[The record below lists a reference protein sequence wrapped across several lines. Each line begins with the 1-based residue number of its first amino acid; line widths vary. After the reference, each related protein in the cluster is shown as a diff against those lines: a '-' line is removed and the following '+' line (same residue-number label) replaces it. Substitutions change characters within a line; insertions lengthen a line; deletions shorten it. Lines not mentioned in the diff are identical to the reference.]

1 MRNLVLSAIKVSTL
15 EPAYNEQT
23 SDPASSNGPQE
34 CIVAAAFDVDR
45 GLIFAA
51 SEDAQFGVRIWRT
64 SVDPCE
70 WDAPVLC
77 GFFSSIDPKVLSLR
91 VIGESAQL
99 VLVTRSGDTVT
110 WQLDESGELI
120 SDPDIVGSVDSGILS
135 VEWSPDDTLLV
146 MITGDE
152 NLILMTSTF
161 DVLSEA
167 PLHTE
172 DFGED
177 APINVGWGAKET
189 QFHGSIGRAHLKAS
203 PQSPTQIQE
212 NPSDGGLPRVSWRGD
227 GAYFVVSSLAR
238 QTPQSSKGRV
248 LRVYSNEARLQSTAE
263 MIAGLEPSLSWRP
276 SGNLI
281 ASTQKEIRAGP
292 LDTQRT
298 GKHGVVFFERNGLPH
313 GGFNLRD
320 DRNSRI
326 KHLAWSSD
334 SNVLAVL
341 IERVDGDVVQLWTT
355 GNYHWYLKQE
365 ISAPLSTRFTSINW
379 HPEVSTRLLLTSPLQ
394 IIQQDYTWETCA
406 GAEDTGCVGVID
418 GQKILLTPFRTQ
430 NVPPP
435 MSSHQLLV
443 NTPTDVLSGS
453 LFLSQVP
460 PHISLSQ
467 SHDLL
472 AAVWQEGHVMIWA
485 LRTRITPG
493 GGAVMNPNLIWSA
506 NLPRELY
513 YCRQV
518 LVSSEN
524 DDSEH
529 RTISVAILGSDGSGN
544 DRIVNHDFEH
554 VGSSLESISATRSR
568 TISLQQKNGRLIPHE
583 VPGNLA
589 WQAPDGSIFQVH
601 REEESYSQICSFTEH
616 CLSSQ
621 RVDAQLF
628 VGLSAGGKIYA
639 AIPNAESA
647 LLASNVNSF
656 TVASGFVIFTTTSHD
671 VQFAPLERVVAILTS
686 GQGNGILS
694 PTGDENKTGELAS
707 QAWQKRRVERGS
719 KIVTAVPSTMS
730 LVLQMPRGNLETIN
744 PRPMVMEVVKNDL
757 DAGLW
762 RKAFMAC
769 RKHRIDFSIIVEHNQ
784 DAFMA
789 GIPAFV
795 EQVED
800 VDYINLFLTSVGRSQ
815 LPAEVVAD
823 VCDSVRQDLEK
834 RDLTKYVNSIL
845 TAYVVKSPPDHE
857 AGLAL
862 LLHLRG
868 VNPSLVEEAVKYII
882 FLVDADRL
890 FDTAL
895 GMYDFSLVL
904 MVAQHAQ
911 KDPREY
917 LPFLRELRALPQY
930 YQHFKID
937 DHLKRRAKALRSLSL
952 AGPEY
957 FQEAL
962 DYLDT
967 YQLYDE
973 ALAIWQG
980 TDKYM
985 DVLGIYGAWLFDRH
999 EYHQAATVFVE
1010 ASDARRAMI
1019 SYERALQWQ
1028 ELFELCLKEQLD
1040 GDEITEI
1047 AYRIA
1052 VDELFSKKRF
1062 SESARVSLD
1071 YAKDVRQAINTLAQ
1085 GNEFSEA
1092 RRIITLHAK
1101 PELIDQV
1108 LLPCALD
1115 CRTQIG
1121 DDIHEMREQLRKQA
1135 VRLTELRIKKVEE
1148 PVDAFY
1154 NVDDPTLHN
1163 VDVMTDVSMAPTT
1176 FTRYT
1181 VAPSA
1186 TSKASKRSSK
1196 TKRKMERK
1204 LGSGRKGTVDEE
1216 EYILKSVAKLV
1227 ERCATTQ
1234 GEIKKLLPHLL
1245 QLSQAHREEGVAL
1258 QIEFDH
1264 LQCELRTAIEDIWKK
1279 PDESTPVDS
1288 WATRMQEKAKEQLVE
1303 PLQRVSKPEMSTS
1316 EWSLKLLQRK
1326 LTS

>member
-1 MRNLVLSAIKVSTL
+1 MRNLVPSAIKISTL
-15 EPAYNEQT
+15 EPAYNEQI
-23 SDPASSNGPQE
+23 SESIPSNGVQE
-34 CIVAAAFDVDR
+34 SIVAAAFDVDR
-45 GLIFAA
+45 GFIFAA

-64 SVDPCE
+64 PVDPCE
-70 WDAPVLC
+70 WDPPVLC
-77 GFFSSIDPKVLSLR
+77 GSFSSFDPKVLSLR

-99 VLVTRSGDTVT
+99 ILVTRSGDTVT
-110 WQLDESGELI
+110 WQLDDSGQLI
-120 SDPDIVGSVDSGILS
+120 SGPDIVGSVDAGILS

-189 QFHGSIGRAHLKAS
+189 QFHGSIGRAHLKPS
-203 PQSPTQIQE
+203 PQSPTPIQE
-212 NPSDGGLPRVSWRGD
+212 DPNDDGLPRVSWRGD

-238 QTPQSSKGRV
+238 QTPQSGKRRV

-263 MIAGLEPSLSWRP
+263 IVAGLEPSLSWRP

-281 ASTQKEIRAGP
+281 ASTQNEIRAGP
-292 LDTQRT
+292 SDTQRT

-313 GGFNLRD
+313 GGFNLRGED
-320 DRNSRI
+320 QDSRI

-334 SNVLAVL
+334 SNVLAVH
-341 IERVDGDVVQLWTT
+341 IERAHGDVVQLWTT

-365 ISAPLSTRFTSINW
+365 ISAPLSTRFTSVNW
-379 HPEVSTRLLLTSPLQ
+379 HPEVSMRLLLTSPLQ
-394 IIQQDYTWETCA
+394 IIQQDYAWETCA
-406 GAEDTGCVGVID
+406 GANGTGCVSVID

-430 NVPPP
+430 NIPPP
-435 MSSHQLLV
+435 MSSHQLSSGTL
-443 NTPTDVLSGS
+443 TDASSGG
-453 LFLSQVP
+453 LILSQVP
-460 PHISLSQ
+460 HHISLSQ

-472 AAVWQEGHVMIWA
+472 AAVWQEGHVMMWA
-485 LRTRITPG
+485 LQTRITPG
-493 GGAVMNPNLIWSA
+493 GGAVMNPILIWSA
-506 NLPRELY
+506 NLPRELCHY
-513 YCRQV
+513 RQV
-518 LVSSEN
+518 LVSSEYK
-524 DDSEH
+524 DDEH
-529 RTISVAILGSDGSGN
+529 RTISAAILGSDVNGN
-544 DRIVNHDFEH
+544 DRIVIHDFEH
-554 VGSSLESISATRSR
+554 VILPLKSISATRSR
-568 TISLQQKNGRLIPHE
+568 TVSLQQKNGRLVPHE
-583 VPGNLA
+583 LPGHLA
-589 WQAPDGSIFQVH
+589 WQAPDGSIFQVR
-601 REEESYSQICSFTEH
+601 REEESCSQICSFTEY
-616 CLSSQ
+616 CPSSQ

-628 VGLSAGGKIYA
+628 VGLSAGGKVYT
-639 AIPNAESA
+639 AIPDAEST

-671 VQFAPLERVVAILTS
+671 VQFAPLETVVAILTS
-686 GQGNGILS
+686 GQGNGMHS
-694 PTGDENKTGELAS
+694 PTDDENKTGELAS

-719 KIVTAVPSTMS
+719 RIVTAVPSTMS

-744 PRPMVMEVVKNDL
+744 PRPMVMEVVKSDL

-769 RKHRIDFSIIVEHNQ
+769 RKHRIDFSVIVEHNQ
-784 DAFMA
+784 DVFMA

-795 EQVED
+795 EQIED

-815 LPAEVVAD
+815 LPTGVIAN
-823 VCDSVRQDLEK
+823 VCDSVRQTLEDK
-834 RDLTKYVNSIL
+834 DLTKYINSIL

-862 LLHLRG
+862 LLRLRG

-937 DHLKRRAKALRSLSL
+937 DHLKRRTKALRSLSL

-962 DYLDT
+962 DYLDMH
-967 YQLYDE
+967 QLHDE

-1028 ELFELCLKEQLD
+1028 ELFELCVKEQLD
-1040 GDEITEI
+1040 GDEIADI

-1052 VDELFSKKRF
+1052 DELFSKKRF
-1062 SESARVSLD
+1062 SESARVLLD
-1071 YAKDVRQAINTLAQ
+1071 YAKDVRQAIHSLAQ
-1085 GNEFSEA
+1085 GNEFAEA
-1092 RRIITLHAK
+1092 RRIITLHGN
-1101 PELIDQV
+1101 PELVDEV
-1108 LLPCALD
+1108 LLPCSLD
-1115 CRTQIG
+1115 CRAQIG
-1121 DDIHEMREQLRKQA
+1121 DDINEMREQLRKQVA
-1135 VRLTELRIKKVEE
+1135 RLTELRIKKVEE
-1148 PVDAFY
+1148 PDAFY
-1154 NVDDPTLHN
+1154 NYDDPTLHN
-1163 VDVMTDVSMAPTT
+1163 VDVMTDLSMAPTT

-1216 EYILKSVAKLV
+1216 EYILKSVTKLV
-1227 ERCATTQ
+1227 ERCATVQ

-1245 QLSQAHREEGVAL
+1245 QLSQAHREEGVSL
-1258 QIEFDH
+1258 QVEFDH
-1264 LQCELRTAIEDIWKK
+1264 LQSELRGAIEDIWKK
-1279 PDESTPVDS
+1279 PDEPAPVDS

-1316 EWSLKLLQRK
+1316 EWRLKLLQQN
-1326 LTS
+1326 LAQ

>member
-1 MRNLVLSAIKVSTL
+1 MRNLVPTAIKVSTL
-15 EPAYNEQT
+15 EPAYNEQI
-23 SDPASSNGPQE
+23 SDSASSDCVQE
-34 CIVAAAFDVDR
+34 SIVAAAFDVDR

-64 SVDPCE
+64 PVDPCE
-70 WDAPVLC
+70 WNAPILC
-77 GFFSSIDPKVLSLR
+77 GSFASVDPKVLSLR

-110 WQLDESGELI
+110 WQLDDSGELI
-120 SDPDIVGSVDSGILS
+120 SGPDVVGSVDSGILS

-167 PLHTE
+167 PLDTE

-189 QFHGSIGRAHLKAS
+189 QFHGSIGRAHLKPS
-203 PQSPTQIQE
+203 TQSPTQIQE
-212 NPSDGGLPRVSWRGD
+212 DPSDDGLPRVSWRGD

-238 QTPQSSKGRV
+238 QTPQSGKERI

-263 MIAGLEPSLSWRP
+263 NVAGLEPSLSWRP

-281 ASTQKEIRAGP
+281 ASTQKDIRIGP
-292 LDTQRT
+292 SDTQRT

-313 GGFNLRD
+313 GGFNLRGD
-320 DRNSRI
+320 DRDSRI

-334 SNVLAVL
+334 SNVLAVH
-341 IERVDGDVVQLWTT
+341 IEREHGDVVQLWTT

-365 ISAPLSTRFTSINW
+365 ISAPVSTHFTSVTW
-379 HPEVSTRLLLTSPLQ
+379 HPEVSMRLLLTSPLR
-394 IIQQDYTWETCA
+394 IIQHDYAWETCA
-406 GAEDTGCVGVID
+406 GANDTGCVGVID

-430 NVPPP
+430 NIPPP
-435 MSSHQLLV
+435 LSSHQLLV
-443 NTPTDVLSGS
+443 NTPTDASCGS

-472 AAVWQEGHVMIWA
+472 AAVWQEGHVMMWA
-485 LRTRITPG
+485 LQTRITPG
-493 GGAVMNPNLIWSA
+493 GAAMNPILIWSA
-506 NLPRELY
+506 NLPRELCH
-513 YCRQV
+513 CRQV
-518 LVSSEN
+518 IVSSEN
-524 DDSEH
+524 DDDEH
-529 RTISVAILGSDGSGN
+529 RTISAAILGSDVSGN
-544 DRIVNHDFEH
+544 DRIVIHDFEH
-554 VGSSLESISATRSR
+554 VILPLKSILPTRSR
-568 TISLQQKNGRLIPHE
+568 TISLQQKNGRLVPHD
-583 VPGNLA
+583 VPGHLA
-589 WQAPDGSIFQVH
+589 WQAPDGSMLQVH
-601 REEESYSQICSFTEH
+601 REEESYSQICSFTEY
-616 CLSSQ
+616 CPSSQ
-621 RVDAQLF
+621 RVGAQLF
-628 VGLSAGGKIYA
+628 VGLSTGGKVYI
-639 AIPNAESA
+639 AIPNAESTS
-647 LLASNVNSF
+647 LASNVNSF

-671 VQFAPLERVVAILTS
+671 VQFAPLENVVAILTS
-686 GQGNGILS
+686 GQGNGMLS
-694 PTGDENKTGELAS
+694 PNGDENKTSELAS

-719 KIVTAVPSTMS
+719 RIVTAVPSTMS

-744 PRPMVMEVVKNDL
+744 PRPMVMEVVKGDL

-784 DAFMA
+784 EVFMA

-795 EQVED
+795 DQIED

-815 LPAEVVAD
+815 LPAEVVAN
-823 VCDSVRQDLEK
+823 VCDSVRQDLED
-834 RDLTKYVNSIL
+834 RDLTKYINSIL

-862 LLHLRG
+862 LLRLRD

-917 LPFLRELRALPQY
+917 LPFLRELRALPKY

-962 DYLDT
+962 DYLDIH
-967 YQLYDE
+967 QLHDE

-980 TDKYM
+980 TDKYT

-1040 GDEITEI
+1040 GDAITDI

-1052 VDELFSKKRF
+1052 DELLSKKRF
-1062 SESARVSLD
+1062 SESARVLLD
-1071 YAKDVRQAINTLAQ
+1071 YAKDIRQAIHSLAQ
-1085 GNEFSEA
+1085 GNEFAEA

-1101 PELIDQV
+1101 PELVDQL

-1115 CRTQIG
+1115 CRAQIG
-1121 DDIHEMREQLRKQA
+1121 DDINEMREQLCKQVA
-1135 VRLTELRIKKVEE
+1135 RLTELRIKKVEE
-1148 PVDAFY
+1148 PDAFY
-1154 NVDDPTLHN
+1154 NLDDPTLHN

-1216 EYILKSVAKLV
+1216 EYILKSVTKLV

-1245 QLSQAHREEGVAL
+1245 QLSKAHREEGVAL
-1258 QIEFDH
+1258 QVEFDH
-1264 LQCELRTAIEDIWKK
+1264 LQSELRAAIEDIWKK
-1279 PDESTPVDS
+1279 PDEPTPVDS
-1288 WATRMQEKAKEQLVE
+1288 WATRMQERAKEQLVE
-1303 PLQRVSKPEMSTS
+1303 PLQRIPRPEMSTS
-1316 EWSLKLLQRK
+1316 EWSLKLLQQK
-1326 LTS
+1326 LTG

>member
-1 MRNLVLSAIKVSTL
+1 MRNLVPSAIKVSTL
-15 EPAYNEQT
+15 KPTYNEQT
-23 SDPASSNGPQE
+23 SDSASSNCGQE
-34 CIVAAAFDVDR
+34 SIVAATFDVDR

-64 SVDPCE
+64 PVDPCE
-70 WDAPVLC
+70 WNAPILC
-77 GFFSSIDPKVLSLR
+77 GSFSSIDPKVLSLR
-91 VIGESAQL
+91 VVGESAQL
-99 VLVTRSGDTVT
+99 ILVTRSGDTVT
-110 WQLDESGELI
+110 WQLDEFGEFISG
-120 SDPDIVGSVDSGILS
+120 PDIVGSVDSGILS

-189 QFHGSIGRAHLKAS
+189 QFHGSIGRAHLKPS

-212 NPSDGGLPRVSWRGD
+212 DPNDDGLPRVSWRGD
-227 GAYFVVSSLAR
+227 GAYFVVSSLVR
-238 QTPQSSKGRV
+238 QTPQSGKGRV

-263 MIAGLEPSLSWRP
+263 IVAGLEPNLSWRP

-281 ASTQKEIRAGP
+281 ASTQKETRAGP
-292 LDTQRT
+292 SDTQQT

-313 GGFNLRD
+313 GGFNLRGD
-320 DRNSRI
+320 GRDSRI

-334 SNVLAVL
+334 SNVLAVH
-341 IERVDGDVVQLWTT
+341 IERAHGDVVQLWTT

-365 ISAPLSTRFTSINW
+365 ISVPLSTHFTSINW
-379 HPEVSTRLLLTSPLQ
+379 HPEVSMRLLLTSSLQ

-406 GAEDTGCVGVID
+406 GANDTGCVGVID

-430 NVPPP
+430 NIPPP

-443 NTPTDVLSGS
+443 NTPTDASSGD

-472 AAVWQEGHVMIWA
+472 AAVWQEGHIMMWA
-485 LRTRITPG
+485 LQTRITPG
-493 GGAVMNPNLIWSA
+493 GEAAMNPILIWST
-506 NLPRELY
+506 NLPWELCH
-513 YCRQV
+513 CRQV
-518 LVSSEN
+518 LVSSKN
-524 DDSEH
+524 DDNDH
-529 RTISVAILGSDGSGN
+529 RTISAAILGSDVNGN
-544 DRIVNHDFEH
+544 DRIVIHDFEH
-554 VGSSLESISATRSR
+554 VILPLTSLEATRLR

-583 VPGNLA
+583 VPRHLA
-589 WQAPDGSIFQVH
+589 WQAPDGSIFEVH
-601 REEESYSQICSFTEH
+601 REEESYSQICSFTEY
-616 CLSSQ
+616 CPSSQ
-621 RVDAQLF
+621 RVDARLF
-628 VGLSAGGKIYA
+628 NRTS
-639 AIPNAESA
+639 
-647 LLASNVNSF
+647 LASNVNSF

-671 VQFAPLERVVAILTS
+671 VQFAPLESVVAILTS
-686 GQGNGILS
+686 GQGMLS
-694 PTGDENKTGELAS
+694 LTGDENKTGELAS

-719 KIVTAVPSTMS
+719 RIVTAVPSTMS

-744 PRPMVMEVVKNDL
+744 PRPMVMEVVKSDL

-762 RKAFMAC
+762 RKAFLAC

-784 DAFMA
+784 EAFMA
-789 GIPAFV
+789 SIPAFV
-795 EQVED
+795 EQIED
-800 VDYINLFLTSVGRSQ
+800 VDYLNLFLTSVGRSQ
-815 LPAEVVAD
+815 LPADVVAN
-823 VCDSVRQDLEK
+823 VCDSVRQDLED
-834 RDLTKYVNSIL
+834 RNLTKYVNSIL

-857 AGLAL
+857 AGLVL
-862 LLHLRG
+862 LLRLRG
-868 VNPSLVEEAVKYII
+868 VNPSLVDEAVKYII

-937 DHLKRRAKALRSLSL
+937 DHLKRPAKALRSLSL

-967 YQLYDE
+967 HQLHDE

-1040 GDEITEI
+1040 GDEIMEI

-1052 VDELFSKKRF
+1052 DELFSKKRF
-1062 SESARVSLD
+1062 SESARVLLD
-1071 YAKDVRQAINTLAQ
+1071 YAKDVRQAIHSLAQ
-1085 GNEFSEA
+1085 GNEFAEA

-1101 PELIDQV
+1101 PELIEELV
-1108 LLPCALD
+1108 FPYALD
-1115 CRTQIG
+1115 CRAQIG
-1121 DDIHEMREQLRKQA
+1121 DDINEMREQLRKQVA
-1135 VRLTELRIKKVEE
+1135 RLTELRIKKVEE
-1148 PVDAFY
+1148 PDAFY
-1154 NVDDPTLHN
+1154 NLDDPTLHN
-1163 VDVMTDVSMAPTT
+1163 VDVMTDVSIAPTT

-1216 EYILKSVAKLV
+1216 EYILKSVMKLV

-1234 GEIKKLLPHLL
+1234 GETRKLLPHLL

-1258 QIEFDH
+1258 QVEFDY
-1264 LQCELRTAIEDIWKK
+1264 LQSELRAAIEDIWKK
-1279 PDESTPVDS
+1279 PDEPTPVDS

-1303 PLQRVSKPEMSTS
+1303 PLQRVPKPEMSKS
-1316 EWSLKLLQRK
+1316 EWSLKLLQQK
-1326 LTS
+1326 LA

>member
-1 MRNLVLSAIKVSTL
+1 MRNLVPSAIKVSTL
-15 EPAYNEQT
+15 EPPYDEQT
-23 SDPASSNGPQE
+23 SNSASSNGVQE
-34 CIVAAAFDVDR
+34 SIVAAAFDVDR

-64 SVDPCE
+64 TADPLE
-70 WDAPVLC
+70 WNAPILC
-77 GFFSSIDPKVLSLR
+77 GSFSSIIDPKVLSLR

-120 SDPDIVGSVDSGILS
+120 SGPDIVGSVDSGILS

-146 MITGDE
+146 QAMKI
-152 NLILMTSTF
+152 LILMTSTF

-189 QFHGSIGRAHLKAS
+189 QFHGSIGRAHLKSS
-203 PQSPTQIQE
+203 PQTPTQIQE
-212 NPSDGGLPRVSWRGD
+212 DPSDDGLPRVSWRGD

-238 QTPQSSKGRV
+238 QTSQSGNGRV

-263 MIAGLEPSLSWRP
+263 MVAGLESSLSWRP

-281 ASTQKEIRAGP
+281 ASTQKEIRSGP
-292 LDTQRT
+292 SDTQRT

-320 DRNSRI
+320 DRDSRI

-334 SNVLAVL
+334 SNVLAVH
-341 IERVDGDVVQLWTT
+341 IERVHGDVVQLWTT
-355 GNYHWYLKQE
+355 GNYYWYLKQE
-365 ISAPLSTRFTSINW
+365 ISAPLSTHFTSINW
-379 HPEVSTRLLLTSPLQ
+379 HPEVGMRLLLTSPLQ

-406 GAEDTGCVGVID
+406 GANDTGCVGVID

-430 NVPPP
+430 NIPPP
-435 MSSHQLLV
+435 MSSHEV
-443 NTPTDVLSGS
+443 IMNTPTDASSGS

-472 AAVWQEGHVMIWA
+472 GAVWQEGHVMIWA
-485 LRTRITPG
+485 LHTRITPG
-493 GGAVMNPNLIWSA
+493 GGAAMNPNLIWSA
-506 NLPRELY
+506 NLPREFY
-513 YCRQV
+513 HCRQI
-518 LVSSEN
+518 LLSCEN
-524 DDSEH
+524 GGDE
-529 RTISVAILGSDGSGN
+529 RVTISAAILGSDVSGN
-544 DRIVNHDFEH
+544 DRIVIYDFEH
-554 VGSSLESISATRSR
+554 VVLPFKPISATRSR

-583 VPGNLA
+583 VPGQLT
-589 WQAPDGSIFQVH
+589 WQAPDGAIFQVY
-601 REEESYSQICSFTEH
+601 REDESYSQICSFTEH
-616 CLSSQ
+616 CPSSQ
-621 RVDAQLF
+621 RVDARLF
-628 VGLSAGGKIYA
+628 VGLSAGGKVYI
-639 AIPNAESA
+639 AIPNAEST
-647 LLASNVNSF
+647 LLVSNVNSF

-671 VQFAPLERVVAILTS
+671 VQFAPVESMVAILTS
-686 GQGNGILS
+686 GQGNGMLS
-694 PTGDENKTGELAS
+694 LNDDENKTGELAS

-719 KIVTAVPSTMS
+719 RIVTAVPSTMS

-757 DAGLW
+757 NAGLW

-784 DAFMA
+784 EVFMA

-795 EQVED
+795 EQIED

-815 LPAEVVAD
+815 LPAEVVAN
-823 VCDSVRQDLEK
+823 VCDSVRQNLED

-967 YQLYDE
+967 HQLYDE

-980 TDKYM
+980 TDKYT

-1040 GDEITEI
+1040 SDEITEI

-1052 VDELFSKKRF
+1052 DELFSKKRF
-1062 SESARVSLD
+1062 SESARVLLD
-1071 YAKDVRQAINTLAQ
+1071 YAKDARQAIHTLAQ
-1085 GNEFSEA
+1085 GNEFAEA
-1092 RRIITLHAK
+1092 RRIIALHAK
-1101 PELIDQV
+1101 PELIDQL

-1121 DDIHEMREQLRKQA
+1121 EDINEMREQLRRQVA
-1135 VRLTELRIKKVEE
+1135 RLTELRIKKVEE
-1148 PVDAFY
+1148 PDAFY
-1154 NVDDPTLHN
+1154 NFDDPTLHN
-1163 VDVMTDVSMAPTT
+1163 VDVMTDVSMAPTA

-1186 TSKASKRSSK
+1186 TSKASKQSSK

-1216 EYILKSVAKLV
+1216 EYILKSVTKLV

-1234 GEIKKLLPHLL
+1234 GDIKKLLPHLL

-1258 QIEFDH
+1258 QVEFDC
-1264 LQCELRTAIEDIWKK
+1264 LQSELRTAIDDIWKK
-1279 PDESTPVDS
+1279 ADESTPVDS

-1303 PLQRVSKPEMSTS
+1303 PLQRVPKPEMSTS

-1326 LTS
+1326 LTL

>member
-1 MRNLVLSAIKVSTL
+1 MRNLVPSASKVSTL
-15 EPAYNEQT
+15 EPIYNEEY
-23 SDPASSNGPQE
+23 SDSTSSNGAKE
-34 CIVAAAFDVDR
+34 SIVAAAFDIDR

-51 SEDAQFGVRIWRT
+51 SEDAQFGIRIWRT
-64 SVDPCE
+64 PVDPCE
-70 WDAPVLC
+70 WKTPILC
-77 GFFSSIDPKVLSLR
+77 GSFSSVDPKVLSLR
-91 VIGESAQL
+91 VIGESAQ
-99 VLVTRSGDTVT
+99 VILVTRSGDTVS
-110 WQLDESGELI
+110 WELDELGQFISG
-120 SDPDIVGSVDSGILS
+120 PDVVGSA

-189 QFHGSIGRAHLKAS
+189 QFHGSIGRAHLK
-203 PQSPTQIQE
+203 PFDTVF
-212 NPSDGGLPRVSWRGD
+212 DWRGD
-227 GAYFVVSSLAR
+227 GAYFAVSSIVS
-238 QTPQSSKGRV
+238 QTLQSGNVKGRV

-263 MIAGLEPSLSWRP
+263 TVAGLESSLSWRP

-281 ASTQKEIRAGP
+281 ASTQKEVRSGP
-292 LDTQRT
+292 SDTRRT
-298 GKHGVVFFERNGLPH
+298 GKYGVLFFERNGLTH
-313 GGFNLRD
+313 GGFNLRGD
-320 DRNSRI
+320 DRDHRI

-334 SNVLAVL
+334 SNVLAVH
-341 IERVDGDVVQLWTT
+341 IERTQGDVVQLWTT

-365 ISAPLSTRFTSINW
+365 ISAPLASHFTSMNW
-379 HPEVSTRLLLTSPLQ
+379 HPETSMRLLLTTPLQ
-394 IIQQDYTWETCA
+394 IIQQDYAWETCA
-406 GAEDTGCVGVID
+406 GANDTGCVGVID
-418 GQKILLTPFRTQ
+418 GQTILLTPFRTQ

-443 NTPTDVLSGS
+443 NTPADASSGHM
-453 LFLSQVP
+453 FLSQVP
-460 PHISLSQ
+460 AHMSLSH
-467 SHDLL
+467 SYDLL
-472 AAVWQEGHVMIWA
+472 SAVWQQGHVMMWA
-485 LRTRITPG
+485 LQTRTTLGRE
-493 GGAVMNPNLIWSA
+493 AVMNPILIWSA
-506 NLPRELY
+506 SLPREFCQ
-513 YCRQV
+513 CRQV
-518 LVSSEN
+518 LVSSK
-524 DDSEH
+524 DDGDER
-529 RTISVAILGSDGSGN
+529 RTISVAILGSDVSGN
-544 DRIVNHDFEH
+544 DLISIHDFEH
-554 VGSSLESISATRSR
+554 VTLPLASISSTRI
-568 TISLQQKNGRLIPHE
+568 TKVSLQQKNGRLIPHE
-583 VPGNLA
+583 LPEHLA
-589 WQAPDGSIFQVH
+589 WQAPDGCIFQVH
-601 REEESYSQICSFTEH
+601 SQEESYSQICSFTEL
-616 CLSSQ
+616 CPSSQ

-628 VGLSAGGKIYA
+628 VGLSAGGKVYT
-639 AIPNAESA
+639 AIPSAESV
-647 LLASNVNSF
+647 LLASSVNSF

-671 VQFAPLERVVAILTS
+671 VQFAPLESVVAALTS
-686 GQGNGILS
+686 GQVNDVS
-694 PTGDENKTGELAS
+694 STGDENKTGELVP
-707 QAWQKRRVERGS
+707 QAWEKRRVERGS
-719 KIVTAVPSTMS
+719 RIVTAVPSTMS

-744 PRPMVMEVVKNDL
+744 PRPMVMEVVKSDL

-769 RKHRIDFSIIVEHNQ
+769 RKHRIDLSIIVEHNQ
-784 DAFMA
+784 QVFMA

-795 EQVED
+795 EQIED

-815 LPAEVVAD
+815 LPAGVVAK
-823 VCDSVRQDLEK
+823 VCDSVRQELED
-834 RDLTKYVNSIL
+834 RNLTKYVNSIL

-862 LLHLRG
+862 LLRLRG
-868 VNPSLVEEAVKYII
+868 VSPGLVEDAVKYII

-937 DHLKRRAKALRSLSL
+937 DHLKRRAKALRNLSL

-967 YQLYDE
+967 YQLHDE
-973 ALAIWQG
+973 GLAIWQG
-980 TDKYM
+980 TDKYT
-985 DVLGIYGAWLFDRH
+985 DVLSVYGTWLFDRH
-999 EYHQAATVFVE
+999 EYHQAATVFIE
-1010 ASDARRAMI
+1010 ASDARRAMV

-1028 ELFELCLKEQLD
+1028 ELFELCLKEQLND
-1040 GDEITEI
+1040 EEITEI

-1052 VDELFSKKRF
+1052 DELFSKKRF
-1062 SESARVSLD
+1062 SESARVLLD
-1071 YAKDVRQAINTLAQ
+1071 YAKDVRQAVNSLVQ
-1085 GNEFSEA
+1085 GNEFAEA
-1092 RRIITLHAK
+1092 RRIVTLHAK
-1101 PELIDQV
+1101 PELVDQL

-1115 CRTQIG
+1115 CCSQIG
-1121 DDIHEMREQLRKQA
+1121 DDINEMREQLHKQVA
-1135 VRLTELRIKKVEE
+1135 RLTELRIKKVEE
-1148 PVDAFY
+1148 PDAFY
-1154 NVDDPTLHN
+1154 NLDDPTLHN
-1163 VDVMTDVSMAPTT
+1163 VDVMTDVSMAPTA

-1186 TSKASKRSSK
+1186 TSKTSKRSSK

-1216 EYILKSVAKLV
+1216 EYLLKSVTKLV

-1234 GEIKKLLPHLL
+1234 GEIRKILPHLL
-1245 QLSQAHREEGVAL
+1245 QFSQVHREEGVAL
-1258 QIEFDH
+1258 QVEFNQ
-1264 LQCELRTAIEDIWKK
+1264 LQSELREAIEDIWKK

-1288 WATRMQEKAKEQLVE
+1288 WATRMQDKAKKQLIE
-1303 PLQRVSKPEMSTS
+1303 PLQRVPKPEMSTS
-1316 EWSLKLLQRK
+1316 EWSLKLLQQK
-1326 LTS
+1326 LAQWNTP

>member
-1 MRNLVLSAIKVSTL
+1 MRNLVPSAIKVSTL
-15 EPAYNEQT
+15 EPVYNEKT
-23 SDPASSNGPQE
+23 SDSTSSNYVHE
-34 CIVAAAFDVDR
+34 SIAAAAFDVDR

-64 SVDPCE
+64 SCDPCE
-70 WDAPVLC
+70 WNAPVLC
-77 GFFSSIDPKVLSLR
+77 GSFSSIDPKVLSLR

-99 VLVTRSGDTVT
+99 ILVTRSGDTVT

-120 SDPDIVGSVDSGILS
+120 SGPDIVGSVDSGILC

-189 QFHGSIGRAHLKAS
+189 QFHGSIGRAHLKSS
-203 PQSPTQIQE
+203 PQSQTQIPE
-212 NPSDGGLPRVSWRGD
+212 DPNDDGLPRVSWRGD

-238 QTPQSSKGRV
+238 QTPQSGKGRV

-263 MIAGLEPSLSWRP
+263 IVAGLEPSLSWRP

-281 ASTQKEIRAGP
+281 ASTQKEIRTGP
-292 LDTQRT
+292 SDTQRT

-313 GGFNLRD
+313 GGFNLRGD
-320 DRNSRI
+320 DRDSRI

-334 SNVLAVL
+334 SNVLAVH
-341 IERVDGDVVQLWTT
+341 IERAHGDVVQLWTT

-365 ISAPLSTRFTSINW
+365 ISAPLSTHFTSINW
-379 HPEVSTRLLLTSPLQ
+379 HPELNMRLLLTSSLQ
-394 IIQQDYTWETCA
+394 IIQHDFAWETCA
-406 GAEDTGCVGVID
+406 GANDTGCVGVID

-430 NVPPP
+430 NIPPP
-435 MSSHQLLV
+435 MSSHQLQLAD
-443 NTPTDVLSGS
+443 TPTDASRGG

-472 AAVWQEGHVMIWA
+472 AAVWQEGHIMIWA
-485 LRTRITPG
+485 LQTRIKSG
-493 GGAVMNPNLIWSA
+493 GGAAMNPILIWSA
-506 NLPRELY
+506 NVPELC

-518 LVSSEN
+518 LVSSKN
-524 DDSEH
+524 DDDEH
-529 RTISVAILGSDGSGN
+529 RTISTAILGSDVSGN
-544 DRIVNHDFEH
+544 DRIVIYDFEH
-554 VGSSLESISATRSR
+554 VTLPLKSISATRSR
-568 TISLQQKNGRLIPHE
+568 TISLQQKNGRLVPHE
-583 VPGNLA
+583 VPGHLT

-601 REEESYSQICSFTEH
+601 REEESYSQICSFTEY
-616 CLSSQ
+616 CPLSQ

-628 VGLSAGGKIYA
+628 VGLSTGGKVYI
-639 AIPNAESA
+639 AIPNAESTS
-647 LLASNVNSF
+647 LASNVNSF
-656 TVASGFVIFTTTSHD
+656 TIASGFVIFTTTSHD
-671 VQFAPLERVVAILTS
+671 VQFAPLESVVAILTS
-686 GQGNGILS
+686 GN
-694 PTGDENKTGELAS
+694 GDENQTGELAS

-719 KIVTAVPSTMS
+719 RIVTAVPSTMS

-744 PRPMVMEVVKNDL
+744 PRPMVMEVVKSDL

-769 RKHRIDFSIIVEHNQ
+769 RKHRIDFSVIVEHNQ
-784 DAFMA
+784 EVFMA

-795 EQVED
+795 EQIED

-815 LPAEVVAD
+815 LPAEVISR
-823 VCDSVRQDLEK
+823 VCDSVRQDLED

-862 LLHLRG
+862 LLRLRG

-967 YQLYDE
+967 HQLHDE
-973 ALAIWQG
+973 ALVIWQG

-1052 VDELFSKKRF
+1052 DELFSKKRF
-1062 SESARVSLD
+1062 GECARVLLD
-1071 YAKDVRQAINTLAQ
+1071 YAKDVRQAIHSLAQ
-1085 GNEFSEA
+1085 GNEFAEA

-1101 PELIDQV
+1101 PELIDEL

-1115 CRTQIG
+1115 CRAQIG
-1121 DDIHEMREQLRKQA
+1121 DDINEMREQLRKQVA
-1135 VRLTELRIKKVEE
+1135 RLTELRIKKVEE
-1148 PVDAFY
+1148 PDAFY
-1154 NVDDPTLHN
+1154 NFDDPTLHN

-1216 EYILKSVAKLV
+1216 EYILKSVTKLV
-1227 ERCATTQ
+1227 ERCAATQ

-1258 QIEFDH
+1258 QLEFAY
-1264 LQCELRTAIEDIWKK
+1264 LQSELRAAIEDIWKK
-1279 PDESTPVDS
+1279 PDEPTPVDS

-1303 PLQRVSKPEMSTS
+1303 PLQRVPRPEMSIS
-1316 EWSLKLLQRK
+1316 EWSLKLLQPK
-1326 LTS
+1326 LTG

>member
-1 MRNLVLSAIKVSTL
+1 MRNLVPSAIKVSTL

-23 SDPASSNGPQE
+23 SDSASSNGPQE
-34 CIVAAAFDVDR
+34 SIVAAAFDVDR

-77 GFFSSIDPKVLSLR
+77 GSFSSIDPKVLSLR

-120 SDPDIVGSVDSGILS
+120 SGPDIVGSVDSGILC

-212 NPSDGGLPRVSWRGD
+212 DPSDDGLPRVSWRGD

-406 GAEDTGCVGVID
+406 GAKDTGCVGVID

-435 MSSHQLLV
+435 MSSHQLLA
-443 NTPTDVLSGS
+443 NTPTDVSSGS

-506 NLPRELY
+506 NLPRELC

-524 DDSEH
+524 DDGEH

-544 DRIVNHDFEH
+544 DRIVIHDFEH
-554 VGSSLESISATRSR
+554 VVSSLESISATRSR

-639 AIPNAESA
+639 AIPNVESA

-671 VQFAPLERVVAILTS
+671 VQFAPLERVVATLTL
-686 GQGNGILS
+686 GQGNGMLS

-784 DAFMA
+784 DIFMA

-795 EQVED
+795 EQIED

-815 LPAEVVAD
+815 LPAEVVAN
-823 VCDSVRQDLEK
+823 VCDSVRQDLEN

-1010 ASDARRAMI
+1010 ALDARRAMI

-1052 VDELFSKKRF
+1052 DELFSKKRF

-1085 GNEFSEA
+1085 GNEFAEA

-1121 DDIHEMREQLRKQA
+1121 DDINEMREQLRKQA

-1148 PVDAFY
+1148 PDAFY

-1186 TSKASKRSSK
+1186 TSKASNRSSK

-1264 LQCELRTAIEDIWKK
+1264 LQCELRAAIEDIWKK

>member
-1 MRNLVLSAIKVSTL
+1 MRNLVPSAIKVSTL
-15 EPAYNEQT
+15 EPAYNEKI
-23 SDPASSNGPQE
+23 SDSTSSNYVHE
-34 CIVAAAFDVDR
+34 SIVAAAFDVDR

-64 SVDPCE
+64 SCDPCE
-70 WDAPVLC
+70 WNPPVLC
-77 GFFSSIDPKVLSLR
+77 GSFSSIDPKVLSLR

-99 VLVTRSGDTVT
+99 ILVTRSGDTVT

-120 SDPDIVGSVDSGILS
+120 SGPDIVGSVDSGILC

-189 QFHGSIGRAHLKAS
+189 QFHGSIGRAHLKPS
-203 PQSPTQIQE
+203 PQSQTQTPE
-212 NPSDGGLPRVSWRGD
+212 DPNDDGLPRVSWRGD

-238 QTPQSSKGRV
+238 QTPQSGKGRV

-263 MIAGLEPSLSWRP
+263 IVAGLEPSLSWRP

-281 ASTQKEIRAGP
+281 ASTQKEIRTGP
-292 LDTQRT
+292 SDTQRT

-313 GGFNLRD
+313 GGFNLRGD
-320 DRNSRI
+320 DRDSRI

-334 SNVLAVL
+334 SNVLAVH
-341 IERVDGDVVQLWTT
+341 IERAHGDVVQLWTT

-365 ISAPLSTRFTSINW
+365 ISAPLSTHFTSINW
-379 HPEVSTRLLLTSPLQ
+379 HPELNMRLLFTSPLQ
-394 IIQQDYTWETCA
+394 IIQHDFAWETCA
-406 GAEDTGCVGVID
+406 GANDTGCVGVID

-430 NVPPP
+430 NIPPP
-435 MSSHQLLV
+435 MSSHQLQLT
-443 NTPTDVLSGS
+443 NTPTDESRGD

-472 AAVWQEGHVMIWA
+472 AAVWQEGHIMIWA
-485 LRTRITPG
+485 LQTRIKPG
-493 GGAVMNPNLIWSA
+493 GGAAMNPILIWSA
-506 NLPRELY
+506 NVPELY

-518 LVSSEN
+518 LVSPRMMT
-524 DDSEH
+524 DEH
-529 RTISVAILGSDGSGN
+529 RTISTAILGSDVSGN
-544 DRIVNHDFEH
+544 DRIVIYDFEH
-554 VGSSLESISATRSR
+554 VTLPLKSISATRSR
-568 TISLQQKNGRLIPHE
+568 TISLQQKNGRLVPHE
-583 VPGNLA
+583 VPGHLT

-601 REEESYSQICSFTEH
+601 REEESYSQICSFTEY
-616 CLSSQ
+616 CPLSQ

-628 VGLSAGGKIYA
+628 VGLSTGGKVYI
-639 AIPNAESA
+639 AIPNAESTS
-647 LLASNVNSF
+647 LASNVNSF
-656 TVASGFVIFTTTSHD
+656 TIASGFVIFTTTSHD
-671 VQFAPLERVVAILTS
+671 VQFAPLESVVAILTS
-686 GQGNGILS
+686 GQGNG
-694 PTGDENKTGELAS
+694 DENQTGELAS

-719 KIVTAVPSTMS
+719 RIVTAVPSTMS

-744 PRPMVMEVVKNDL
+744 PRPMVMEVVKSDL

-784 DAFMA
+784 EVFMA
-789 GIPAFV
+789 SIPAFV
-795 EQVED
+795 EQIED

-815 LPAEVVAD
+815 LPAEVISR
-823 VCDSVRQDLEK
+823 VCDSVRQDLED

-862 LLHLRG
+862 LLRLRG

-952 AGPEY
+952 A
-957 FQEAL
+957 
-962 DYLDT
+962 DT
-967 YQLYDE
+967 HQLHDE
-973 ALAIWQG
+973 ALVIWQG

-1052 VDELFSKKRF
+1052 DELFSKKRF
-1062 SESARVSLD
+1062 GESARVLLD
-1071 YAKDVRQAINTLAQ
+1071 YAKDVRQAIHSLAQ
-1085 GNEFSEA
+1085 GNEFAEA

-1101 PELIDQV
+1101 PELIDEL

-1115 CRTQIG
+1115 CRAQIG
-1121 DDIHEMREQLRKQA
+1121 DDINEMREQLRKQVA
-1135 VRLTELRIKKVEE
+1135 RLTELRIKKVEE
-1148 PVDAFY
+1148 PDAFY
-1154 NVDDPTLHN
+1154 NFDDPTLHN

-1216 EYILKSVAKLV
+1216 EYILKSVTKLV
-1227 ERCATTQ
+1227 ERCAATQ

-1258 QIEFDH
+1258 QLEFAY
-1264 LQCELRTAIEDIWKK
+1264 LQSELRAAIEDIWKK
-1279 PDESTPVDS
+1279 PDEPTPVDS

-1303 PLQRVSKPEMSTS
+1303 PLQRVPRPEMSIS
-1316 EWSLKLLQRK
+1316 EWSLKLLQPK
-1326 LTS
+1326 LTG